1 MKRLTLSVCFLLVI
15 LLAALPLSAQGR
27 GASGGANAG
36 RGASTGSASSTA
48 SPGYSGSPASYSSYS
63 GGSYSPD
70 PIGNRGIS
78 SGSGYGYGSGSG
90 YGSGNGSGYY
100 GIPNLQ
106 GTSFCSYDYY
116 SSWSNYYSYL
126 FHYHNLNPTYFTRF
140 YNNREPL
147 MTPAMLKLT
156 LRQPMF
162 VSTEMLRMIDQL
174 EMMLRDSKAGKA
186 VNKEDIIAKSQAIR
200 KMAKQ
205 IRQNP
210 TLELIDIREDTDLYK
225 DNNFD
230 ALSLESVA
238 KLRETALD
246 LNRQLTDMYSTSS
259 SATIS
264 VQSYRQHSFDSMAK
278 GIERVCKAIES
289 SSKKL

>member
-1 MKRLTLSVCFLLVI
+1 MKSLTLSVCVLLVI
-15 LLAALPLSAQGR
+15 LVAALPLPAQGR
-27 GASGGANAG
+27 GAPGGSDGG
-36 RGASTGSASSTA
+36 RGASTGSASSAA
-48 SPGYSGSPASYSSYS
+48 SPSYSGNAASLSSYS
-63 GGSYSPD
+63 GGSYSA
-70 PIGNRGIS
+70 IGNRGIS
-78 SGSGYGYGSGSG
+78 SGSGYGYGSGTGTGS
-90 YGSGNGSGYY
+90 YGS
-100 GIPNLQ
+100 PNLQ

-116 SSWSNYYSYL
+116 NSWGNYYSYL

-264 VQSYRQHSFDSMAK
+264 LQSYRQHSFDSMAK